1 MTTPVSPNPPAARR
15 HRTLKQKWALISLPN
30 KLMVIATVV
39 IAAATLV
46 NVVVARAMWREMQK
60 STVQVGRQ
68 IDDFEAA
75 QRAVLVLEVYAVTDP
90 IEVGKP
96 VQLQC
101 TIVNLGTTAAT
112 DIAISEAGAGG
123 VAAPWITDSHSLRPK
138 FDIPIPANGIP
149 RPADVGGGESLGP
162 NQPRDCSKTIGPLD
176 ADTVEGKYW
185 INSTISI
192 SYRDM
197 FGKAYILNDCLILPP
212 KGQRFR
218 HCHMVTDP
226 KANQKPN

>member
-1 MTTPVSPNPPAARR
+1 M
-15 HRTLKQKWALISLPN
+15 
-30 KLMVIATVV
+30 
-39 IAAATLV
+39 

-68 IDDFEAA
+68 VDDLEAA
-75 QRAVLVLEVYAVTDP
+75 ERAILVLEVYAVTDP
-90 IEVGKP
+90 IEVGES

-101 TIVNLGTTAAT
+101 TIVNTRNDCRDRYSDQRSGRRRRRCPLDFGLSPLFFRESTSPFQQMA
-112 DIAISEAGAGG
+112 
-123 VAAPWITDSHSLRPK
+123 SL
-138 FDIPIPANGIP
+138 
-149 RPADVGGGESLGP
+149 RPADVVEGENGQDQI
-162 NQPRDCSKTIGPLD
+162 NREIADKTIGPLD
-176 ADTVEGKYW
+176 TDAVEGKYW

-212 KGQRFR
+212 KGQRSR
-218 HCHMVTDP
+218 HCRMVTDP